1 VKLLTVI
8 FIFLIAFSCSLILTP
23 LTRTLGRRLRIIDL
37 SGELSMHNPPIPR
50 TGGLA
55 IFVGF
60 LMAIG
65 YAWAKGLFNNEGRT
79 FIGIVIGA
87 VVFCLIGFL
96 DDIHRISPRQ
106 KFL

>member
-1 VKLLTVI
+1 MGH
-8 FIFLIAFSCSLILTP
+8 
-23 LTRTLGRRLRIIDL
+23 RLGIIDNP
-37 SGELSMHNPPIPR
+37 GELSIHNPPTPR

-87 VVFCLIGFL
+87 VVIRVVGFL
-96 DDIHRISPRQ
+96 DDIH
-106 KFL
+106 